1 MNINE
6 IVEKNNHISYV
17 NLILKFVYV

>member
-6 IVEKNNHISYV
+6 IVEKNNPISYV
-17 NLILKFVYV
+17 YLILKFVYI